1 MNVNIQVTLLHDDA
15 QLPAYQTTGSAGMD
29 LHARLDS
36 PLTLGP
42 LERAVVPTGIAV
54 ALPEGYEAQIRA
66 RSGLSSKHGVTIV
79 NGGGTIDS
87 DYRGEVGA
95 VLINLGSES
104 FVIEPGMR
112 IAQMVIA
119 RYDKAD
125 WQVVSSLDETDRG
138 IGGFGSTGTV
148 VAAP

>member
-1 MNVNIQVTLLHDDA
+1 
-15 QLPAYQTTGSAGMD
+15 MD
-29 LHARLDS
+29 LHARLDG

-79 NGGGTIDS
+79 NGVGTIDS

-95 VLINLGSES
+95 LVINLGSES

-148 VAAP
+148 MAAP